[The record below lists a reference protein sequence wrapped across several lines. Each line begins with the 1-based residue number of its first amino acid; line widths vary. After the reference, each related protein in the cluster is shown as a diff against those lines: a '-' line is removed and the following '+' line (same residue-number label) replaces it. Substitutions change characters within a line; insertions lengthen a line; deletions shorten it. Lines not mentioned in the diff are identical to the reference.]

1 MQTFM
6 GKNKWGKKKHTSSSS
21 GSTSSA
27 STAEIL
33 VIGLFHANFRS
44 CPLKRAP

>member
-1 MQTFM
+1 ME
-6 GKNKWGKKKHTSSSS
+6 KKHTSSSS

-33 VIGLFHANFRS
+33 VIGLFQASFRS
-44 CPLKRAP
+44 CPLKRAPWTAA